1 MGLFRKKRRGTS
13 KAPARNSAKRN
24 YARVKAAASV
34 SAEPAETAE
43 SVKTAESVNTAE
55 TAESVRFEEPVKT
68 AVYETGDVHAE
79 RVFDFFRAI
88 SAIPHGSFHTKEISD
103 YLVSFAEERNLECV
117 QDEAFNVI
125 IRKKASEGN
134 ENAEPIALQGHID
147 MVLACSPD
155 KEMDMLT
162 EAVTILE
169 DGDWMYADGTTLGA
183 DNGIA
188 VAMMLAVLDD
198 DSIVHPK
205 LECIFTSD
213 EEVGL
218 IGASAIDLKDLQ
230 SRRLLNLDSE
240 TEGVFCAGCAGGG
253 EVVADLPAKYKNRSG
268 RRLNIRLSGLTGG
281 HSGTDI
287 HFGRANGIRLMAR
300 LLYKLYE
307 TVPFHLIAL
316 NGGDADNAIPTFASA
331 QIQFKPFVDSEMIDK
346 AVSDHAAALTSEF
359 RVTDPGIQW
368 DTEWEPAC
376 REKSMSARRT
386 LHLLRFLMAVP
397 TGITHMNPELKGMPR
412 TSLNLGVI
420 HTDEEKTR
428 TVFMVRSGVN
438 TQGVY
443 LMDRL
448 LCIAEGFGG
457 SAKVRSSYPAWEYRD
472 DSPLRELAVR
482 TYEKMTGRAPEI
494 EVIHAGLE
502 CGILSG
508 KKPDLDCLSI
518 GPDLENVHT
527 IRERMSISSVKNVW
541 AYLLLLL
548 SEAAAESR

>member
-1 MGLFRKKRRGTS
+1 MGLFRKKRRGMS

-34 SAEPAETAE
+34 SAGSAKPAESAKSAESAKPLE
-43 SVKTAESVNTAE
+43 SVKTAACERSNVN
-55 TAESVRFEEPVKT
+55 
-68 AVYETGDVHAE
+68 AE
-79 RVFDFFRAI
+79 RVFEFFRAI

-103 YLVSFAEERNLECV
+103 YLVSFAVERDLECV

-125 IRKKASEGN
+125 IRKKASEGY
-134 ENAEPIALQGHID
+134 ENAEPIALQGHMD

-198 DSIVHPK
+198 DTIVHPPV
-205 LECIFTSD
+205 ECIFTSD

-218 IGASAIDLKDLQ
+218 IGASAIDLTDLQ

-240 TEGVFCAGCAGGG
+240 SEGVFCAGCAGGG
-253 EVVADLPAKYKNRSG
+253 EVIADMPVKYKNRNG
-268 RRLNIRLSGLTGG
+268 RRLNIMLSGLTGG
-281 HSGTDI
+281 HSGAEI
-287 HFGRANGIRLMAR
+287 HFGRANGIRMMAR

-307 TVPFHLIAL
+307 TSPFHLITL
-316 NGGDADNAIPTFASA
+316 SGGDADNAIPTYASA
-331 QIQFKPFVDSEMIDK
+331 QIQFRPDVDSEMIDK
-346 AVSDHAAALTSEF
+346 AVAEYAAVLASEF
-359 RVTDPGIQW
+359 RSTDPGIICNA
-368 DTEWEPAC
+368 DWEPAC
-376 REKSMSARRT
+376 RERAMSARRT
-386 LHLLRFLMAVP
+386 LHLLRFLMALP
-397 TGITHMNPELKGMPR
+397 TGITHMNPELKGMPQ

-420 HTDEEKTR
+420 STDEEKMR

-438 TQGVY
+438 SQAAY

-448 LCIAEGFGG
+448 ICIAEGFGG
-457 SAKVRSSYPAWEYRD
+457 SAQVKSSYPAWEYRD
-472 DSPLRELAVR
+472 DSPFRELAVQ
-482 TYEKMTGRAPEI
+482 TYEKMTGTAPEI

-518 GPDLENVHT
+518 GPNLENVHT
-527 IRERMSISSVKNVW
+527 IRERMSISSVENVW

-548 SEAAAESR
+548 NEAAAESR

>member
-1 MGLFRKKRRGTS
+1 MGLFRKKRRGMS
-13 KAPARNSAKRN
+13 KAPARSSAKRN

-34 SAEPAETAE
+34 SDGSAKPAESAKPVE
-43 SVKTAESVNTAE
+43 SAKTAA
-55 TAESVRFEEPVKT
+55 
-68 AVYETGDVHAE
+68 YERDHVSAE
-79 RVFDFFRAI
+79 RVFKFFRAI

-103 YLVSFAEERNLECV
+103 YLVSFAEERGLECV

-125 IRKKASEGN
+125 IRKKASEGY
-134 ENAEPIALQGHID
+134 ENAEPIALQGHMD

-169 DGDWMYADGTTLGA
+169 DGDWMFADGTTLGA

-198 DSIVHPK
+198 DSIVHPPI
-205 LECIFTSD
+205 ECIFTSD

-218 IGASAIDLKDLQ
+218 IGATAIDLKDLQ

-240 TEGVFCAGCAGGG
+240 SEGVFCAGCAGGG
-253 EVVADLPAKYKNRSG
+253 EVVADMPVKYKNRNG
-268 RRLNIRLSGLTGG
+268 RRLNIRISGLTGG
-281 HSGTDI
+281 HSGAEI

-300 LLYKLYE
+300 LLYKVYE
-307 TVPFHLIAL
+307 ACPFHLISL
-316 NGGDADNAIPTFASA
+316 SGGDADNAIPTYASA
-331 QIQFKPFVDSEMIDK
+331 QIQFKPVVDSGMIDSVLSDYT
-346 AVSDHAAALTSEF
+346 AVLTSEF
-359 RVTDPGIQW
+359 RITDPGIQW

-376 REKSMSARRT
+376 REKSMSAGRT
-386 LHLLRFLMAVP
+386 LHLLRFLMALP
-397 TGITHMNPELKGMPR
+397 TGITHMNPELKGMPQ

-420 HTDEEKTR
+420 STDEEKMR

-438 TQGVY
+438 TQADY

-448 LCIAEGFGG
+448 ISITEGFGG
-457 SAKVRSSYPAWEYRD
+457 SAQVKSSYPAWEYRD
-472 DSPLRELAVR
+472 DSPLRDLAVR
-482 TYEKMTGRAPEI
+482 TYQKMTGSAPVI

-508 KKPDLDCLSI
+508 KRPDLDCLSI
-518 GPDLENVHT
+518 GPNLENVHT
-527 IRERMSISSVKNVW
+527 IRERMSISSVENVW

-548 SEAAAESR
+548 SEAARESR